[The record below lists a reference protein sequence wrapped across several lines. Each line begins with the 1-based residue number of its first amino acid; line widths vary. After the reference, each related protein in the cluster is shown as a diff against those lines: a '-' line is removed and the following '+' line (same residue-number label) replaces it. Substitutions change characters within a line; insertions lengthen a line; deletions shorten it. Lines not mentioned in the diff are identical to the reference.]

1 MSTYSLGY
9 DPTTTSYS
17 SSFSNYGMGDYNNN
31 FMPSGSPDIAT
42 RQWLSE
48 NNMDILGRPIAP
60 QSFADMTGLQKLSL
74 GMDTIRGLT
83 NLWLGAQQNRLA
95 RDNFNLQKGVL
106 DTNLANQIASY
117 NTALEDRVAGRYSDR
132 EKAAKQDEI
141 NDYLDRNRAVN
152 RMA

>member
-1 MSTYSLGY
+1 MTFSLGY
-9 DPTTTSYS
+9 DPKNTPSYAS
-17 SSFSNYGMGDYNNN
+17 GLNWNTGGNTQPMSFSMPTSDQFQMLQDANVD
-31 FMPSGSPDIAT
+31 FM
-42 RQWLSE
+42 
-48 NNMDILGRPIAP
+48 GRPIAP

-95 RDNFNLQKGVL
+95 RDSFNLQKGVL

-117 NTALEDRVAGRYSDR
+117 NTALEDRVAGRFSDR
-132 EKAAKQDEI
+132 ERAAKQPEI